1 MTMTK
6 LEMALN
12 RKGLTPNTV
21 VYVTIASRF
30 ELPSATFLG
39 FFNGF
44 EYWLGFRSNI
54 IYRIAQKEV

>member
-1 MTMTK
+1 MTIAK

-12 RKGLTPNTV
+12 RRGLALDTV
-21 VYVTIASRF
+21 IYKVVSYRC

-54 IYRIAQKEV
+54 IYKIA

>member
-12 RKGLTPNTV
+12 RRGLALNTV
-21 VYVTIASRF
+21 VYKTITSRF

-39 FFNGF
+39 FFTGF
-44 EYWLGFRSNI
+44 
-54 IYRIAQKEV
+54 

>member
-1 MTMTK
+1 MTAIK

-12 RKGLTPNTV
+12 RRGLTLNTV
-21 VYVTIASRF
+21 VYKTITSRF

-44 EYWLGFRSNI
+44 EYWLGFRTNI
-54 IYRIAQKEV
+54 IYRIA

>member
-12 RKGLTPNTV
+12 RRGLSLDTV
-21 VYVTIASRF
+21 VYKTISSRF

-44 EYWLGFRSNI
+44 EYWLGFRSNT
-54 IYRIAQKEV
+54 IYKLA

>member
-1 MTMTK
+1 MTITK

-12 RKGLTPNTV
+12 RRGLALNTV
-21 VYVTIASRF
+21 VYKTITSRF

-44 EYWLGFRSNI
+44 EYRLGFRSNI
-54 IYRIAQKEV
+54 IYRIA

>member
-12 RKGLTPNTV
+12 RRGLALNTV
-21 VYVTIASRF
+21 VYKTITSRF

-54 IYRIAQKEV
+54 IYKLA

>member
-12 RKGLTPNTV
+12 RRGLALNTV
-21 VYVTIASRF
+21 TYKTIASRF

-54 IYRIAQKEV
+54 IYKIA

>member
-1 MTMTK
+1 MTITK
-6 LEMALN
+6 LAIILN
-12 RKGLTPNTV
+12 HRGLSPETV
-21 VYVTIASRF
+21 TYKVISSRL

-54 IYRIAQKEV
+54 IYKLQ

>member
-12 RKGLTPNTV
+12 RRGLALNTV
-21 VYVTIASRF
+21 VYKTITSRL

-54 IYRIAQKEV
+54 IYRIA

>member
-12 RKGLTPNTV
+12 HRGLALNTITYKV
-21 VYVTIASRF
+21 ISSRF

-54 IYRIAQKEV
+54 IYKIA